1 MPQPAVPMAKVTLQG
16 VVGPTPWATSLWFR
30 RTADDVPTGVA
41 ITDFLTAAKGLYL
54 AGGLPTAFGELNAT
68 TTTLGALRVDFYQA
82 SSAVSVSNGTI
93 TGMGGVGTIG
103 SQAPASTAVVATLLT
118 NLMNRSGR
126 GRMYFPAT
134 AAIAGANGYLLTT
147 ASCTDLAAGLG
158 DFIDDLNVLDNND
171 SIGQLTAVVRS
182 LHATAANPITSVR
195 VDNRPDRQEHRE
207 KNLVPSRSIAN
218 IS

>member
-1 MPQPAVPMAKVTLQG
+1 MAKITLQG
-16 VVGPTPWATSLWFR
+16 VVGPTPWATSLWFQ
-30 RTADDVPTGVA
+30 RTVNTVPTGTA
-41 ITDFLTAAKGLYL
+41 IDDFLTAVKGLYL
-54 AGGLPTAFGELNAT
+54 AGGFPAAFGELNAT
-68 TTTLGALRVDFYQA
+68 TTTLGALRVDFYQS
-82 SSAVSVSNGTI
+82 SSAVSVSNGTV
-93 TGMGGVGTIG
+93 TGMGGVGTVG

-118 NLMNRSGR
+118 SLMNRSGR

-147 ASCTDLAAGLG
+147 ASCSDLAGALA
-158 DFIDDLNVLDNND
+158 DFIDDVNGSEFND
-171 SIGQLTAVVRS
+171 AVGVLTAVVRS
-182 LHATAANPITSVR
+182 LHNSAVNPITSVR